1 MQCPHFDAGR
11 CRSCALMGV
20 PYADQLTRADAEVR
34 GLLSAHLRQ
43 AETVGGGALPATRW
57 EAPFASAESGF
68 RNKAKLVVTGT
79 SARPRLGI
87 LDPGQHPRHHDGTG
101 HDLRDCGLYA
111 PGMQTVFDAVARSIS
126 RAGLTPYHVGA
137 RTGELKNVIVT
148 LSPDAECMVRFVLRS
163 TAELEALRAEVPT
176 MRGELAAAGVPA
188 VVVTANLLPA
198 HVALP
203 EGEEEIPLA
212 GDRTLTMRLN
222 GIGLRLRPQGFF
234 QTNTAVASALYAD
247 AAQWVD
253 EASSG
258 EHGVAV
264 RRVWDLYCG
273 VGGFAFHLA
282 SEDREVWG
290 QEVSAEAVAAAQET
304 AAALGLAHRVTFDVG
319 DATAALSFGKPSSPD
334 TLSFGKESGSGALS
348 FGKESSP
355 DTLSRTT
362 PQTAPDEAP
371 DPRRGDGHAQAP
383 DVVVVNPPRRGI
395 GAELSEALEASGVRL
410 VLYSSCNAKTLA
422 QDLARMPSYR
432 LERARVFDMFPQTAH
447 AETLVLLRRR

>member
-34 GLLSAHLRQ
+34 GLLAEHVRGP
-43 AETVGGGALPATRW
+43 ETVHGADLPATRW

-79 SARPRLGI
+79 AAAPRLGI
-87 LDPGQHPRHHDGTG
+87 LDPNQHPKHHDGTG
-101 HDLRDCGLYA
+101 HDLRDCGLYEQ
-111 PGMQTVFDAVARSIS
+111 GMQTVFDAVARAIT
-126 RAGLTPYHVGA
+126 RAGLTPYDVSS

-163 TAELEALRAEVPT
+163 TAQLDALRAEVPT
-176 MRGELAAAGVPA
+176 LRSELAAEGVPA

-203 EGEEEIPLA
+203 EGEEEVHLA
-212 GDRTLTMRLN
+212 GDPTLTMRIN

-234 QTNTAVASALYAD
+234 QTNTAVTSALYAA
-247 AAQWVD
+247 AAQWVE
-253 EASSG
+253 EAASR
-258 EHGVAV
+258 EHGVDV

-282 SEDREVWG
+282 GEDRAVWG
-290 QEVSAEAVAAAQET
+290 QEVSAEAIAAAKAT
-304 AAALGLAHRVTFDVG
+304 AEELGLAHRVTFDAG
-319 DATAALSFGKPSSPD
+319 DAT
-334 TLSFGKESGSGALS
+334 GALS
-348 FGKESSP
+348 LA
-355 DTLSRTT
+355 TR
-362 PQTAPDEAP
+362 EAAR
-371 DPRRGDGHAQAP
+371 DGARGTGRGEAETEAP

-395 GAELSEALEASGVRL
+395 GAELSAALEASGVPL
-410 VLYSSCNAKTLA
+410 VVYSSCNAKTLA

-447 AETLVLLRRR
+447 AETLVLLRRC